1 MLTAHIFWEK
11 RLGQWAAF
19 ACRNVAIAGA
29 SSMRGRRLHHS
40 SKLIIVSMSAVC
52 LSSVR
57 LRRVTI
63 SLSFQPSDA
72 QWPFIEYN
80 FAYNFVY
87 DGARSQEDEMGKK
100 GKNPFYLIIIIIAGV
115 RRSLSCNM
123 SHGNWHVWRLTVC
136 DGRRHLLWFY
146 NIEINLI
153 RTANATLMDLLYRL
167 RRWLTVNCIGYD
179 FDGN

>member
-1 MLTAHIFWEK
+1 
-11 RLGQWAAF
+11 
-19 ACRNVAIAGA
+19 
-29 SSMRGRRLHHS
+29 MRGRRLHHS

-100 GKNPFYLIIIIIAGV
+100 KV
-115 RRSLSCNM
+115 KTRSTSSSSLSQVFGDHYRVTCHM
-123 SHGNWHVWRLTVC
+123 EIGTY
-136 DGRRHLLWFY
+136 DG
-146 NIEINLI
+146 
-153 RTANATLMDLLYRL
+153 
-167 RRWLTVNCIGYD
+167 
-179 FDGN
+179 